1 MSLGVYLRK
10 TLAKNDTKKSLW
22 AASVLALSFIT
33 LVISWK
39 NIGLLRELLVFI
51 MALIQGAAAIA
62 ILVTFIKLNSL
73 KKTHRLNVEKK
84 RIVSYVQPTL

>member
-10 TLAKNDTKKSLW
+10 VLANNDTKKTLW

-33 LVISWK
+33 LGISWK
-39 NIGLLRELLVFI
+39 NIGMLRELLVFI

-62 ILVTFIKLNSL
+62 ILVTFIRLNSL
-73 KKTHRLNVEKK
+73 KKTYRLNVEKK
-84 RIVSYVQPTL
+84 MIVSYVQPTL